1 MFAACVNNGNEQLWP
16 EKVPIRISIEQTRA
30 NDTSFDE
37 GDQIGLYVVNYENS
51 TPGTLL
57 SSGNYVDNMRFTYTG
72 YWTPDEAIYWKD
84 QTTKTDVYAYYPYNE
99 IENVSEY
106 PFNVLTDQS
115 NEANYFASDF
125 LWGKREAV
133 DPTHNVITIET
144 EHIFS
149 NALIYIAAGEG
160 FSSSDIAA
168 ANIEVEIRNVKTEAS
183 IDITSGKA
191 TAVGE
196 YQNITPWY
204 TGECYRAM
212 IVPQT
217 FKTGSNLIYIK
228 VNDYEYTYSTDI
240 DFAANTQ
247 HKFTITVGKNSNG
260 ITVNI
265 KEWQEDQV
273 DHGGN
278 AEIAKPA
285 NNEIW
290 YTSTDG
296 NVVTPTQADDFGAN
310 IVSNTY
316 ENGKGIITFDATVT
330 SIGFMAFRDCSS
342 LTSITIPNSVTSIG
356 FMAFSDCSSLTSITI
371 PNSVTSIG
379 SNAFSGCS
387 SLTSITIPNS
397 VTSIGDGAFFLCS
410 NLTEITIPESVEYIG
425 VDAFGQCK
433 IKQVNIS
440 NLSAWCNIS
449 LYNSG
454 IFTANIET
462 ALYVNGYQVTEL
474 IIPSDVEI
482 LMPQVFAGLTN
493 LKSVTIPN
501 SVTAIGEEA
510 FAHCHSLTSV
520 TIPDSVTFIGDMA
533 FVGCVSLTSVTIPNS
548 VTSIEIRTFA
558 ECNNLVSITIPDSVT
573 SIGSEAFSLC
583 DSLKDV
589 YCKPTTPPTGDTGM
603 FFNNA
608 SGRKI
613 YVPHNSVEAYKAA
626 KYWSDYA
633 EDIVGYDF

>member
-1 MFAACVNNGNEQLWP
+1 MKTKIYFFAALVSTMFAACVNNGNEQLWP

-30 NDTSFDE
+30 NDTSFDQE
-37 GDQIGLYVVNYENS
+37 DQIGLYVVNYENS

-84 QTTKTDVYAYYPYNE
+84 QTTKTDVYAYYPYKE

-273 DHGGN
+273 DYGGN

-290 YTSTDG
+290 YTSTAKVEITSQILGTEVDG
-296 NVVTPTQADDFGAN
+296 EYIFGAN
-310 IVSNTY
+310 IVSNIWDSNT
-316 ENGKGIITFDATVT
+316 GKGTITLDGDVT
-330 SIGFMAFRDCSS
+330 HIEQGFWGCEN
-342 LTSITIPNSVTSIG
+342 LISVILPSKI
-356 FMAFSDCSSLTSITI
+356 
-371 PNSVTSIG
+371 
-379 SNAFSGCS
+379 
-387 SLTSITIPNS
+387 
-397 VTSIGDGAFFLCS
+397 
-410 NLTEITIPESVEYIG
+410 EYIG
-425 VDAFGQCK
+425 QFAFGDC
-433 IKQVNIS
+433 
-440 NLSAWCNIS
+440 
-449 LYNSG
+449 
-454 IFTANIET
+454 
-462 ALYVNGYQVTEL
+462 
-474 IIPSDVEI
+474 
-482 LMPQVFAGLTN
+482 TN
-493 LKSVTIPN
+493 LTKVVLPDGIKSIHMSFINCVNLQSINIPN
-501 SVTAIGEEA
+501 SVTAIYTYSFAGCTSLESIALPDSITEIGTEA
-510 FAHCHSLTSV
+510 FSDCWQFEQITLPQSLQ
-520 TIPDSVTFIGDMA
+520 
-533 FVGCVSLTSVTIPNS
+533 
-548 VTSIEIRTFA
+548 
-558 ECNNLVSITIPDSVT
+558 
-573 SIGSEAFSLC
+573 SIGSGAFLRC
-583 DSLKDV
+583 HKLNNV
-589 YCKPTTPPTGDTGM
+589 YCKATTPPSIEEGAGIFDEGEYPDELNPIGCT
-603 FFNNA
+603 
-608 SGRKI
+608 I
-613 YVPHNSVEAYKAA
+613 YVPHESVEAYKAA
-626 KYWSDYA
+626 DGWKKYADY
-633 EDIVGYDF
+633 IVGYDF

>member
-1 MFAACVNNGNEQLWP
+1 MKTKIYFFAALVSTMFAACVNNGNEQLWP

-57 SSGNYVDNMRFTYTG
+57 SSGNYVDNMRFIYTG

-125 LWGKREAV
+125 LWGKRETV

-217 FKTGSNLIYIK
+217 FKEGSNLIYIK

-290 YTSTDG
+290 YTSTGKVEITSQILGTEFDG
-296 NVVTPTQADDFGAN
+296 EYIFGAN
-310 IVSNTY
+310 IVSNIWDSNT
-316 ENGKGIITFDATVT
+316 GKGTITLDGDVT
-330 SIGFMAFRDCSS
+330 HIEQGFWECEN
-342 LTSITIPNSVTSIG
+342 LISVILPSKI
-356 FMAFSDCSSLTSITI
+356 
-371 PNSVTSIG
+371 
-379 SNAFSGCS
+379 
-387 SLTSITIPNS
+387 
-397 VTSIGDGAFFLCS
+397 
-410 NLTEITIPESVEYIG
+410 EYIG
-425 VDAFGQCK
+425 QFAFGDC
-433 IKQVNIS
+433 
-440 NLSAWCNIS
+440 
-449 LYNSG
+449 
-454 IFTANIET
+454 
-462 ALYVNGYQVTEL
+462 
-474 IIPSDVEI
+474 
-482 LMPQVFAGLTN
+482 TN
-493 LKSVTIPN
+493 LTKVVLPDGIKSIHMSFINCVNLQSINIPN
-501 SVTAIGEEA
+501 SVTAIYTYSFAGCTSLESIALPDSITEIGTEA
-510 FAHCHSLTSV
+510 FSDCWQFEQITLPQSLQ
-520 TIPDSVTFIGDMA
+520 
-533 FVGCVSLTSVTIPNS
+533 
-548 VTSIEIRTFA
+548 
-558 ECNNLVSITIPDSVT
+558 
-573 SIGSEAFSLC
+573 SIGSGAFLRC
-583 DSLKDV
+583 HKLNKV
-589 YCKPTTPPTGDTGM
+589 YCKATTPPSIEEGAGIFDEGEYPDELNPIGCT
-603 FFNNA
+603 
-608 SGRKI
+608 I
-613 YVPHNSVEAYKAA
+613 YVPHESVEAYKAA
-626 KYWSDYA
+626 DGWKKYADY
-633 EDIVGYDF
+633 IVGYDF